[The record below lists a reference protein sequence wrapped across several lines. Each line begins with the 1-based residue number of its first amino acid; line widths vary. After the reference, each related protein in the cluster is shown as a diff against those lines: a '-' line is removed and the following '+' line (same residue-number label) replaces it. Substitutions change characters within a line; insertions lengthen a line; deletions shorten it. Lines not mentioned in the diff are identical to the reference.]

1 MKKFDENWEQTFYL
15 ASIVRRQIRRTIK
28 DLEIKG
34 LEIEIRDIKAY
45 GRDEDDIS
53 CITVEIIDS
62 NAMNCDGMMYE
73 RVPFYFLLTAY
84 TSFSEA
90 SQQVEKCTAL
100 LRRYAAYQR
109 YTQAGACNAAIIY
122 HQESM
127 IENISHVCVQC
138 GLDNFDAVKAL
149 YYVYNKQASER
160 KYVDA
165 LKRLARECDVRL
177 FIDPAFSK
185 ER

>member
-1 MKKFDENWEQTFYL
+1 MGANFQL
-15 ASIVRRQIRRTIK
+15 GIHHSPQVRRTIK

-34 LEIEIRDIKAY
+34 FEIEIRDIKAY
-45 GRDEDDIS
+45 GRDDDDIS

-62 NAMNCDGMMYE
+62 NSVNCEGIMYE
-73 RVPFYFLLTAY
+73 RIPFYFLLTAY
-84 TSFSEA
+84 TSISKI
-90 SQQVEKCTAL
+90 SRQMDQCTAL

-109 YTQAGACNAAIIY
+109 YNQAGEYAAAIIY

-127 IENISHVCVQC
+127 IENMSHVCVQC
-138 GLDNFDAVKAL
+138 GLDSFDAVKAL
-149 YYVYNKQASER
+149 YYVYKKQASER